1 MILHDDDR
9 AGHTH
14 AGAPELEPL
23 DAATGLPWPR
33 TWPGVY
39 TVVLICFVVW
49 VTLLVV
55 LERSFP

>member
-1 MILHDDDR
+1 MTPEDKDR
-9 AGHTH
+9 AGPPKR
-14 AGAPELEPL
+14 GAPELEPL